1 MHDSMSLPAV
11 LTLICAAAAAL
22 ILLHYLIRRPRLDA
36 RVRMRLLFGLGV
48 LPAAAAAASTAY
60 GMHRTTERS
69 FCGSC
74 HVMSKHL
81 SDAEDPAST
90 SLAARHA
97 RNAMFGGTNCY
108 VCHADYGMLGYPLT
122 KLTGMK
128 HVYHY
133 YLGDYGDMPMDQAL
147 KEIRV
152 VKPYPN
158 SNCMQ
163 CHSGGL
169 DSFKNVREHRALEE
183 DLLTN
188 KVACASAGCHGYSHP
203 FNKDA
208 EGEERVQR

>member
-1 MHDSMSLPAV
+1 
-11 LTLICAAAAAL
+11 
-22 ILLHYLIRRPRLDA
+22 
-36 RVRMRLLFGLGV
+36 MRLLFGLAM

-81 SDAEDPAST
+81 ADAEDPQST

-97 RNAMFGGTNCY
+97 RNPMFGQTNCY

-122 KLTGMK
+122 KLNGLK

-133 YLGDYGDMPMDQAL
+133 SLGDYGDMPVDKAL
-147 KEIRV
+147 AEIRV

-163 CHSGGL
+163 CHSGNL
-169 DSFKNVREHRALEE
+169 ESFKGVREHRALKE
-183 DLLTN
+183 DVLTN
-188 KVACASAGCHGYSHP
+188 RVACASPGCHGYSHP
-203 FNKDA
+203 FNKVPQA
-208 EGEERVQR
+208 EEQATR